1 LAFFNAV
8 YCKHESGAAIANNT
22 PARPGSSS
30 DDPGKGIKG
39 KKVKGIIDV
48 KVLVLDWY

>member
-1 LAFFNAV
+1 MELGLLDAT
-8 YCKHESGAAIANNT
+8 CESHEVAA
-22 PARPGSSS
+22 SS
-30 DDPGKGIKG
+30 DDSRKGIKG